1 MFDKVNWE
9 WLCSLYKPTHKTE
22 VDPLRKS
29 CNCGYHFYIN
39 KFQEV
44 KMLLFGDMVITCP
57 MCGAKMTF
65 RLVYHN
71 VKIKTEEN
79 KMKKEVWGNA

>member
-1 MFDKVNWE
+1 
-9 WLCSLYKPTHKTE
+9 
-22 VDPLRKS
+22 
-29 CNCGYHFYIN
+29 
-39 KFQEV
+39 
-44 KMLLFGDMVITCP
+44 MLLFGDMVITCP